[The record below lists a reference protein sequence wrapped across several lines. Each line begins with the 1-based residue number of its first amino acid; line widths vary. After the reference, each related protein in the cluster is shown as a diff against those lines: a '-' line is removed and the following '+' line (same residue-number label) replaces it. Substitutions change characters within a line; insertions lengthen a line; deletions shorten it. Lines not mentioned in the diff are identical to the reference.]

1 MGKQEKVKP
10 GMNSEAPPELWR
22 LNDDAF
28 EELTCSVL
36 DTLPDI
42 KKADRY
48 GVRGETDYGV
58 DIKADRKDGTIEVG
72 QSKCYQSFGP
82 QKIIDA
88 VDVFLSHW
96 DTHWAEKNVKTFHLL
111 VACSLSQI
119 KRQNAIETCRK
130 KLAKKGVEFEH
141 WSDRNITQYLKGQP
155 EIVSRFFEPPEH
167 FLKKICG
174 AELKGF
180 QPDSISKDIFVDTVN
195 KYASKDFDAVVKLF
209 REGKFRTSL
218 SEIDSIK
225 FDTVRWEV
233 MERETRAKI
242 LRIEATIKLLQ
253 YQDIKQA
260 EVLASQADELF
271 TPEGVSQLRTLIKWT
286 KEGAEEAYNSIK
298 ESSDGNIT
306 TLKATLLSALDKHE
320 EARKL
325 LSNYDCDGEKRAEK
339 HRILAGCYLYE
350 KNLKDAITE
359 INKAEKMFLHDKV
372 ILQTKGALL
381 YYKALSPS
389 GVPKHIMSWPEPVDW
404 SLIKKNKSSIDALR
418 EAHDIFERLI
428 AQCELGEEDAG
439 AFETWKLA
447 CLCNDMEK
455 RKEAE
460 SYCIELLTSN
470 PCHSTALAWGVSRNL
485 LDKELCQKS
494 KRSLNNLIKEGKANV
509 ASVLGLCSILIRL
522 EEVDQAAKVL
532 KSSKA
537 IFESEGQKDLWKYWI
552 VQTSDEGVS
561 DEEIES
567 ADPIYK
573 DRIYFNKAV
582 RRGISS
588 NDFTDLERFA
598 SEILNGSK
606 PKDLLSD
613 AVQQLFYGKQ
623 FDFVSNN
630 ANEIVSEVGTEFI
643 TELVLQALYE
653 KNQYSTILG
662 ILEAYKSVF
671 GEGEL
676 PLNVRRIKLA
686 AQQSLGHLPQAIKD
700 ARELAEETKDANDV
714 IGLAE
719 IYVTQG
725 NIPKFIS
732 TLKKLRPFTNLN
744 SGQLLR
750 YSFLLSNEDR
760 DFSIEL
766 LKAADEKGIERER
779 VAAAYHLCLTLG
791 ISSEMSG
798 LSRRFYTDAEKGL
811 LPGVELK
818 SFDEIIEMVE
828 SAPARQQK
836 KVDFYNLCQAPIHL
850 VSERENISLAVLYHS
865 SLNVAEEIGN
875 PATIKPL
882 FIRHGGRQVFEKY
895 PASPTEWNICM
906 DITSLLLCQHLGI
919 LDHIEATF
927 SPISIPFET
936 SKFLHHMKN
945 DISQGQPDRIEAV
958 TQIIKEIDKGR
969 ITVTGEKEFADK
981 ISKIDKLGARYLT
994 WTNNENDDSKV
1005 SLEHRI
1011 NCSFVARD
1019 LEQKGRISQATL
1031 NDAINRLGGEGV
1043 FNTGKGNLQV
1053 GENIYCDDG
1062 LLAEIAISG
1071 LLSSFVDTYNII
1083 VTNFFIEDCK
1093 QTLLGHK
1100 NRQELSSWIG
1110 ELRSNISEKIEN
1122 GIYSVLPAN
1131 DSMEDQELIATESF
1145 QTLILH
1151 SLLKIPNEKR
1161 YMIWSD
1167 DRMIN
1172 GYNNAGTNPTICVL
1186 DVLDALVEYGRINK
1200 NRKRDLVSQLRR
1212 ANARFIPLSP
1222 SDLQIYLTDAR
1233 SNNGAIVETP
1243 ELALLRRYYSGCFQD
1258 KSGLLSPTQK
1268 EQVPNQNGDVQFV
1281 LQYHLMITKTISS
1294 IWADSHKN
1302 IDRKKAESNW
1312 IIENLYIENYSIYPQ
1327 WIKTK
1332 SDKDKYWL
1340 VRHASYF
1347 INAMSI
1353 DSKRKVNKGATLQEE
1368 YLDWCYKAIISKR
1381 LRKNSGLFKKFI
1393 STLLEYLT
1401 MESLGNIKEETK
1413 EELDEEVAIELY
1425 KKMMRGFV
1433 RACPADIRDELVS
1446 FKEVRRKFGFEE
1458 EVTLLPVY
1466 NHYFETVLLAHNL
1479 AEAAKGS
1486 PREVSTYDDK
1496 EKFLVNFLGEEN
1508 SRYPVFIFENVK
1520 DGKTFR
1526 LASIENLLFLEKEKE
1541 RIERL
1546 VKDKLILDISEREL
1560 RVKLQSI
1567 TTCEEPSE
1575 RIESLHNL
1583 LRNSAVKFYENLNN
1597 EICETRE
1604 ISSVEI
1610 ISGINML
1617 PQYLRIDPFK
1627 EDQKDLSLSVEEI
1640 IAEYG
1645 LLEAIKRYS
1654 NLPCYLPDPILSKLA
1669 NLSKKDRNQVI
1680 NDFGNSTLSFT
1691 VLMHYVHLAIQF
1703 GYKKTAKKAL
1713 LRLEAYLTSKSIG
1726 QLNATFFAILRWI
1739 SHDIEKSVHTHQWS
1753 KLTKQKI
1760 SWLHANK
1767 VISMLME
1774 IGDPGKDIEE
1784 FFRFKERELGLSEN
1798 LVEKRTFTDISDAK
1812 HINEVNYVFQSIG
1825 YALNNIDPK
1834 DLTKKLRS
1842 AIREHLTIEHDG
1854 NQTINFYIYADQ
1866 EIAPNIM
1873 NAYFDQEASEVLGRL
1888 GNIDELNADRIKD
1901 VRVRTQKDI
1910 IEGSYQDNLV
1920 NVWMNLF
1927 FFYPHHKLPENMLVA
1942 FENFVKNTNFY
1953 ELLKLEYASFCVS
1966 ISYATK
1972 VCILYG
1978 FEEGLSHI
1986 KVQIQNIVQGI
1997 SNDGRQLV
2005 GDAAPHL
2012 INILYEIAFSRSEY
2026 NLLDTEK
2033 ESLLSGIWSLA
2044 PEIKSATASSM
2055 KSVCD
2060 ELLFE
2065 TAEKVWPYLILA
2077 RSY

>member
-1 MGKQEKVKP
+1 MGNQDKVKP
-10 GMNSEAPPELWR
+10 GLNSEAPPELWR
-22 LNDDAF
+22 LNDDVF
-28 EELTCSVL
+28 EELTCSVI
-36 DTLPDI
+36 DSLPDI

-48 GVRGETDYGV
+48 GVRGETDYGM
-58 DIKADRKDGTIEVG
+58 DIKADRKDGAIEVG

-82 QKIIDA
+82 QKITDA
-88 VDVFLSHW
+88 VDEFLSHW
-96 DTHWAEKNVKTFHLL
+96 DTHWAEINVKTFHLL

-119 KRQNAIETCRK
+119 KRQDAIEACRK
-130 KLAKKGVEFEH
+130 KLAKKGVEFEP

-180 QPDSISKDIFVDTVN
+180 QPDSISRDIYIDTVN

-218 SEIDSIK
+218 SEINSIK
-225 FDTVRWEV
+225 SDTVRWEV

-242 LRIEATIKLLQ
+242 LRIEANIKLLQ
-253 YQDIKQA
+253 YQDTEQA

-271 TPEGVSQLRTLIKWT
+271 IPEGVSQLRTLIKWT

-298 ESSDGNIT
+298 ESSDENIT

-320 EARKL
+320 EARKV

-359 INKAEKMFLHDKV
+359 INEAEKIFLNDKV

-389 GVPKHIMSWPEPVDW
+389 GVPKHILSWPEPVDW

-460 SYCIELLTSN
+460 TYCIELLTSN

-485 LDKELCQKS
+485 LDKKLCQKS

-509 ASVLGLCSILIRL
+509 TSVLGLCSILIRL
-522 EEVDQAAKVL
+522 EEVDQAANVL

-537 IFESEGQKDLWKYWI
+537 IFVSEGQKDLWKYWI

-588 NDFTDLERFA
+588 KDFTDLERFA

-623 FDFVSNN
+623 LDFISNN

-653 KNQYSTILG
+653 KIQYSSIFG
-662 ILEAYKSVF
+662 ILETYKGVF
-671 GEGEL
+671 GEGEM

-700 ARELAEETKDANDV
+700 ARDLAEETEDTNDV

-744 SGQLLR
+744 AGQLLR

-779 VAAAYHLCLTLG
+779 VAAAHHLCLTLG
-791 ISSEMSG
+791 IVSEMSD

-818 SFDEIIEMVE
+818 SFDEIIEMVQ

-850 VSERENISLAVLYHS
+850 VSELENISLAVLYHS

-875 PATIKPL
+875 PATTKPL

-936 SKFLHHMKN
+936 SQFLHHMKN

-958 TQIIKEIDKGR
+958 TEIIKEIDKGTF
-969 ITVTGEKEFADK
+969 TVIDEKEFADK

-994 WTNNENDDSKV
+994 WSNISNDDNKV
-1005 SLEHRI
+1005 SLECRI

-1043 FNTGKGNLQV
+1043 FDTGKDNLHA

-1062 LLAEIAISG
+1062 LLVEIAISG

-1131 DSMEDQELIATESF
+1131 NSTEDQELIATGSF
-1145 QTLILH
+1145 QTVILH

-1186 DVLDALVEYGRINK
+1186 DVLDALVEYGKINK
-1200 NRKRDLVSQLRR
+1200 NRKRDLVSQLRK
-1212 ANARFIPLSP
+1212 ANARFIPLS
-1222 SDLQIYLTDAR
+1222 SSGLQIYLTDAR

-1258 KSGLLSPTQK
+1258 NSGLLSPTQK
-1268 EQVPNQNGDVQFV
+1268 ERVPNQNGDVQFL
-1281 LQYHLMITKTISS
+1281 LQYHQTINRAILS
-1294 IWADSHKN
+1294 IWDDTHKDL
-1302 IDRKKAESNW
+1302 DRKKAECDW
-1312 IIENLYIENYSIYPQ
+1312 IIDNLYIENFPISPQ
-1327 WIKTK
+1327 WIKSK
-1332 SDKDKYWL
+1332 DDKDKYWL
-1340 VRHASYF
+1340 VRHVNYF
-1347 INAMSI
+1347 TNAMAFNSP
-1353 DSKRKVNKGATLQEE
+1353 KKVSEDRTLQEE

-1381 LRKNSGLFKKFI
+1381 LQNNAGLFKKFI
-1393 STLLEYLT
+1393 STLSEYLT
-1401 MESLGNIKEETK
+1401 MESLGNIKEEAK
-1413 EELDEEVAIELY
+1413 EELDEELDEEVATELY
-1425 KKMMRGFV
+1425 KKMMMGLI

-1446 FKEVRRKFGFEE
+1446 DKEVRRKFGFGE

-1466 NHYFETVLLAHNL
+1466 NYYFETVLLAHNL
-1479 AEAAKGS
+1479 IEAAKGS

-1496 EKFLVNFLGEEN
+1496 EKFLVKFLEEEN
-1508 SRYPVFIFENVK
+1508 SRYPVFIFENV
-1520 DGKTFR
+1520 DDSKTFR
-1526 LASIENLLFLEKEKE
+1526 LASIENLLFLEQEKE

-1575 RIESLHNL
+1575 RIESLHDL
-1583 LRNSAVKFYENLNN
+1583 LRNSAVKFYENLSS
-1597 EICETRE
+1597 EIRKTGK

-1610 ISGINML
+1610 SSGIKML
-1617 PQYLRIDPFK
+1617 PQYLRIDPIK
-1627 EDQKDLSLSVEEI
+1627 EDQNDLNLSLEEL

-1645 LLEAIKRYS
+1645 LLEAIKRHV
-1654 NLPCYLPDPILSKLA
+1654 NLPCYLPDPILSKLGK
-1669 NLSKKDRNQVI
+1669 LSKKDRNQVI
-1680 NDFGNSTLSFT
+1680 NDIGNSTLSFT
-1691 VLMHYVHLAIQF
+1691 ALMHYVHLAIEF

-1713 LRLEAYLTSKSIG
+1713 LRLEAYLTSKNIG
-1726 QLNATFFAILRWI
+1726 QLNATFFAILRWM

-1767 VISMLME
+1767 VISILME
-1774 IGDPGKDIEE
+1774 IGDPGNDIEE
-1784 FFRFKERELGLSEN
+1784 FFRSKERELGLSEN
-1798 LVEKRTFTDISDAK
+1798 LVGKRTFTDISDAK
-1812 HINEVNYVFQSIG
+1812 HIHEMNYVFQSIG

-1834 DLTKKLRS
+1834 DLTKK
-1842 AIREHLTIEHDG
+1842 IE
-1854 NQTINFYIYADQ
+1854 
-1866 EIAPNIM
+1866 
-1873 NAYFDQEASEVLGRL
+1873 
-1888 GNIDELNADRIKD
+1888 
-1901 VRVRTQKDI
+1901 
-1910 IEGSYQDNLV
+1910 
-1920 NVWMNLF
+1920 
-1927 FFYPHHKLPENMLVA
+1927 
-1942 FENFVKNTNFY
+1942 
-1953 ELLKLEYASFCVS
+1953 
-1966 ISYATK
+1966 
-1972 VCILYG
+1972 VCY
-1978 FEEGLSHI
+1978 S
-1986 KVQIQNIVQGI
+1986 
-1997 SNDGRQLV
+1997 
-2005 GDAAPHL
+2005 
-2012 INILYEIAFSRSEY
+2012 
-2026 NLLDTEK
+2026 
-2033 ESLLSGIWSLA
+2033 
-2044 PEIKSATASSM
+2044 
-2055 KSVCD
+2055 
-2060 ELLFE
+2060 
-2065 TAEKVWPYLILA
+2065 
-2077 RSY
+2077 